1 MSSIRNCLSVAL
13 IAIVGICTSNVSA
26 QGSIQIPDDV
36 KKHIPADAFLLVYT
50 PSVGKLVDSVEKTA
64 SMVDPSM
71 GMQAKMM
78 PMMMSSSM
86 FKYKDG
92 NKQAELDMSK
102 PAMLA
107 LAGGSGGMPTITA
120 MIAIKSS
127 HDGLE
132 MTDPSMKIESISDK
146 GMVIIHQGP
155 KGESIASDAA
165 LLQNIPAGQI
175 SVAFDQELFVKKF
188 GPRIEMMLAMSTG
201 AMGQQKGKMTA
212 AQRQSM
218 KQAQQAAKQAKTFMG
233 MFKSWDMAMDF
244 NGGMMDTTVRWIP
257 TSSKMNPT
265 GSADMGNFTHV
276 MAQNPP
282 MAGVFSL
289 GCLRS
294 MLNMDEMTDMSMV
307 PEGMAAMVKKIY
319 KDADAIADNI
329 DSSTGFSY
337 GLDSKGFWGMQSL
350 KVKSIDTFMSQVKTM
365 MTTIQDAKMGITIK
379 DLKMIDPGVGYT
391 IHLDMQTMMDS
402 MDMGSMISSKE
413 MAQID
418 AVVDAMMGGE
428 VGMQIRYM
436 HKDNHVIAVFGR
448 NGKVVGSAKRIL
460 KSMDATTSNVLDS
473 LVSTAQGTPTMVMTM
488 DMRSGI
494 NDLLQ
499 FLNSVP
505 AMQADMADGPTSMP
519 AGDPVRLDLTA
530 TAMTKGGQCVVS
542 FDLGAMAQMMM
553 KADEEMN
560 AKKQNKAAMAN

>member
-1 MSSIRNCLSVAL
+1 MSSIRAYLSVAM
-13 IAIVGICTSNVSA
+13 IAIIGICTSNVSA

-50 PSVGKLVDSVEKTA
+50 PSLGKLVDSVEKTA

-78 PMMMSSSM
+78 PMMMATSIL
-86 FKYKDG
+86 KYEDPKM
-92 NKQAELDMSK
+92 QPELDMSK

-107 LAGGSGGMPTITA
+107 VTGTGMSPMVTA
-120 MIAIKSS
+120 MFGIKSS
-127 HDGLE
+127 HKGLE
-132 MTDPSMKIESISDK
+132 SADPTMKVESISEK
-146 GMVIIHQGP
+146 GMVVLSMGD
-155 KGESIASDAA
+155 KSKSIASDAA

-188 GPRIEMMLAMSTG
+188 GPMIEMMLAMSTG
-201 AMGQQKGKMTA
+201 AMGQQKGKMTEA
-212 AQRQSM
+212 ERQSM
-218 KQAQQAAKQAKTFMG
+218 QQAQQAAKQAKAFMG

-244 NGGMMDTTVRWIP
+244 NGGLMDTTVRWIP

-276 MAQNPP
+276 MAQNPA
-282 MAGVFSL
+282 MAGIFSL

-294 MLNMDEMTDMSMV
+294 MLNMDEMADMSMV
-307 PEGMAAMVKKIY
+307 PEGMVAMIKKIY

-337 GLDSKGFWGMQSL
+337 GLDSKGLWGMQSL
-350 KVKSIDTFMSQVKTM
+350 KVKSIDTFMSQVKAM
-365 MTTIQDAKMGITIK
+365 MTTIQDAKMGITVK

-391 IHLDMQTMMDS
+391 LHLDMQTMMDS
-402 MDMGSMISSKE
+402 MGMGSMISSKE
-413 MAQID
+413 MAQMD

-460 KSMDATTSNVLDS
+460 KSGEKGTPNVLDS

-494 NDLLQ
+494 NDLLAL
-499 FLNSVP
+499 LNSIP
-505 AMQADMADGPTSMP
+505 AMQADMADALTSMP

-542 FDLGAMAQMMM
+542 FDLGGMAQMIM